1 MKFKTIKIIIL
12 LIFIFVLFTF
22 LFIYVTNSK
31 YSFELMMTIA
41 SRTDV
46 SDFYK
51 QHKEEFEIIK
61 NLAIEEYSNKKS
73 EICYDLTEYSNSDE
87 KIQKAI
93 SGVLEDQKEY
103 IYCELTHV
111 KFNGE
116 FLYFYT
122 PNETRYIVF
131 STQNR
136 KPETPLY
143 GDKIIYCHVLRN
155 GWYYYES
162 E

>member
-1 MKFKTIKIIIL
+1 MKIKSKKIIIL
-12 LIFIFVLFTF
+12 LIFILFTF
-22 LFIYVTNSK
+22 LFIYIIYSK
-31 YSFELMMTIA
+31 YSFELMMMIA

-51 QHKEEFEIIK
+51 QHEEEFEIIK
-61 NLAIEEYSNKKS
+61 NSVIDEYKNNDS

-103 IYCELTHV
+103 IYCELTHI
-111 KFNGE
+111 KFKGE

-131 STQNR
+131 STQNK

-143 GDKIIYCHVLRN
+143 GDKIIYCHVLRK
-155 GWYYYES
+155 GWYYCES